1 MSMSNRDQ
9 SAILAETTKPRSA
22 QGPLGLGDGPDG
34 TNGLHYSGH
43 ASLKPFFTNCTGIK
57 VRSVQLVRNFIVHL
71 RMRLSMTSKLC
82 YVLSFLWQASFTHGF
97 HSVNRQQYLPLE
109 RNSISHGKV
118 RLSSARAV
126 SLSSSNIELNPL
138 ITDIKISKTVEVFS
152 LVKQMEENGEKV
164 TSLCVG
170 EPDFAPPSAVLDA
183 TIQAV
188 RQGKTTYTAVTGTAA
203 LRKAIAHDLRTRK
216 GVSYDPSTEIVVG
229 NGAKQCVFQV
239 RSFCFR
245 LLNYKLLDPKS
256 HPTA

>member
-1 MSMSNRDQ
+1 MMSKFYF
-9 SAILAETTKPRSA
+9 L
-22 QGPLGLGDGPDG
+22 
-34 TNGLHYSGH
+34 
-43 ASLKPFFTNCTGIK
+43 
-57 VRSVQLVRNFIVHL
+57 
-71 RMRLSMTSKLC
+71 
-82 YVLSFLWQASFTHGF
+82 LSFVSQASFANGLCF
-97 HSVNRQQYLPLE
+97 LSVNRNNFLPFE
-109 RNSISHGKV
+109 RNSIGNCKI
-118 RLSSARAV
+118 RLSSARTV

-170 EPDFAPPSAVLDA
+170 EPDFPPPSAVLDA

-203 LRKAIAHDLRTRK
+203 LRQAIAHDLRSRK

-239 RSFCFR
+239 RSFFSFLVFVC
-245 LLNYKLLDPKS
+245 LGTIPSN
-256 HPTA
+256 